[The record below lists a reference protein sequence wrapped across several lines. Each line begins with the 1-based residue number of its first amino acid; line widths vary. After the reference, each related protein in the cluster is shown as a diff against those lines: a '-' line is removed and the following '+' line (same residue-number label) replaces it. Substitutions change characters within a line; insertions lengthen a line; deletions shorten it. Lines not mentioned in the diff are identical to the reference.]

1 MENNNVQC
9 FLCHDTPD
17 VLYKLCECLE
27 SNVCVECYN
36 NDNTQQMNRCAICRR
51 NFTYNNTRDYK
62 EFINIIIYVF
72 LLFVVS
78 LSIELFPPLYIYYY
92 DNNESQI
99 INNIF
104 LGTCIF
110 FITIGNVI
118 LFDLI
123 QNIIYENT
131 TKVLLSLYL
140 FKSFYILIMFF
151 IVNYISIINTMIY
164 YSVFVIG
171 VVYGA
176 PFLFFSMIKVCDK
189 YDNLKK
195 YVNKKSLIS
204 KIKIKS
210 FIFQNNQQPIQP
222 EQEKIEQDIILP
234 LQYLAHL

>member
-1 MENNNVQC
+1 MENNSVPC

-123 QNIIYENT
+123 KNIIYENT

-210 FIFQNNQQPIQP
+210 FIFQTQQPIQP

>member
-1 MENNNVQC
+1 MENNNVPC

-36 NDNTQQMNRCAICRR
+36 IERTQQMKCCAICRR
-51 NFTYNNTRDYK
+51 NFTYNSIRDYK
-62 EFINIIIYVF
+62 ELINIIICVF

-189 YDNLKK
+189 YDNIKK

-210 FIFQNNQQPIQP
+210 FIFQTQQPIQH

>member
-1 MENNNVQC
+1 MEIDNVHC

-36 NDNTQQMNRCAICRR
+36 NDNTQMMKRCAICRR
-51 NFTYNNTRDYK
+51 NFTYNRKCDYK
-62 EFINIIIYVF
+62 EFINIIIYVSI
-72 LLFVVS
+72 LFS
-78 LSIELFPPLYIYYY
+78 SYLFIELFPPLYIYYY
-92 DNNESQI
+92 DSNESQTL
-99 INNIF
+99 NNIF

-140 FKSFYILIMFF
+140 FKSFFILMIFF
-151 IVNYISIINTMIY
+151 ITNYIKTINTMLY
-164 YSVFVIG
+164 YSMFCIG
-171 VVYGA
+171 IVYGA
-176 PFLFFSMIKVCDK
+176 PFLFFTIIKVCDK
-189 YDNLKK
+189 YEDLKK

-204 KIKIKS
+204 KIEIKS
-210 FIFQNNQQPIQP
+210 FIFQTQQPIQH

>member
-1 MENNNVQC
+1 MEIDNVHC

-17 VLYKLCECLE
+17 VLYKLCDCLE

-36 NDNTQQMNRCAICRR
+36 NDNTQMMKRCAICRR

-72 LLFVVS
+72 LLFVVT

-123 QNIIYENT
+123 KNIIYENT

-210 FIFQNNQQPIQP
+210 FIFQTQQPIQP